1 MSKDIEELKSMQQE
15 FQKCANIL
23 GDAIKLTEELQ
34 NETDEE
40 RIKELNDQVEVK
52 AGLFLMQMIK
62 ISQIK

>member
-15 FQKCANIL
+15 FQKCADIL